1 MPSASLHLTLGIWP
15 SRTGK
20 SCTKWCWCSWQNKLQ
35 WLLNHMNYLSLWLVS
50 HRLQTNVLLWLPL
63 RYSDKNHLGGL
74 KGQWHRVFGASTTSQ
89 GPAPSGS
96 SLPRGCLPWL
106 HVPPAAR
113 GGQWSVVLGQVRGR
127 IVLKYNHKCANG
139 CNSRQPQLLI
149 GLNREKVSWLK
160 EKLDLLRQSHMF
172 LKHC

>member
-1 MPSASLHLTLGIWP
+1 MPSASLHVTLGIWP

-20 SCTKWCWCSWQNKLQ
+20 SCTKWYWCSWQNKLQ

-96 SLPRGCLPWL
+96 SLPCGCCPGCMSHLQLGVGSDLWHL
-106 HVPPAAR
+106 GRWEAELFWSITISVQMAAT
-113 GGQWSVVLGQVRGR
+113 
-127 IVLKYNHKCANG
+127 
-139 CNSRQPQLLI
+139 P
-149 GLNREKVSWLK
+149 
-160 EKLDLLRQSHMF
+160 DSHSF
-172 LKHC
+172 S